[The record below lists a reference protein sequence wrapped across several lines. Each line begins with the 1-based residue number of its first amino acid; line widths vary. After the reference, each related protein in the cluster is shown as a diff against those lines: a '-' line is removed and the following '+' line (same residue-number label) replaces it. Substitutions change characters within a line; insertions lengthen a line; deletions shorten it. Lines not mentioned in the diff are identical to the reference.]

1 MSPLLILACGM
12 VIVIGGIIVLRLHA
26 FLALL
31 LGALMV
37 AACTTPAQLVASRIA
52 TGSVPLVTVDGPD
65 LIAVRPGKSRPL
77 IAGTNYLIV
86 DGVLSEK
93 SLEII
98 PLGPHPAGHLLK
110 QARVVGGVPAG
121 VDPRHTGL
129 VHQTLADQAR
139 TDAAISV
146 GNRVANGLG
155 RTIGHLGI
163 IIALAAI
170 IGECLIRSGAADR
183 IIWSIRRLLGDN
195 RAPQGFVVS
204 GFVLCVPM
212 FFDTVFY
219 LLFPLAKTL
228 RRRTGKHWVL
238 YILCVVAGAT
248 MSHSLVPPTPGPLLV
263 IAELGVNMGLMMLGG
278 TIVGLC
284 AACAGYAYA
293 VWADRRW
300 DVAPP
305 EDEPGTLPAEV
316 DPTRLPSLLL
326 SLTPILLPVVLIGGA
341 ALMPLFAPGA
351 DAAAWRVA
359 VFAWIDA
366 FLRFWGDKNVALGV
380 SAAFSMFLLWWVRR
394 CPLKELSKSSQ
405 DALASAGVVI
415 LIIGAGGA
423 FGAALQQTG
432 IARDLTE
439 LMPASKAALLPL
451 AFLIT
456 ATIRIAQGSATVAMV
471 TAVSIVAP
479 IALAGDLG
487 YNLVYVALAIGCG
500 SKPIPWMNDSG
511 FWIISRMTGFSEL
524 QTLRTASAMM
534 TLMGVVGLM
543 VTMLGAWLLP
553 LV

>member
-1 MSPLLILACGM
+1 MSPLWILLIGM
-12 VIVIGGIIVLRLHA
+12 AIVIGGILALRLHA

-31 LGALMV
+31 LGAMAV
-37 AACTTPAQLVASRIA
+37 AGLTTAQQLVASRIA
-52 TGSVPLVTVDGPD
+52 TGSVPVVGVDAD
-65 LIAVRPGKSRPL
+65 HLLAVRPSKSRPL
-77 IAGTNYLIV
+77 IAGTNFLIV
-86 DGVLSEK
+86 DGALSAK
-93 SLEII
+93 PVEII
-98 PLGPHPAGHLLK
+98 LVGPHPTQPILK
-110 QARVVGGVPAG
+110 QVRVVGDLPAD
-121 VDPRHTGL
+121 VEVLRASL
-129 VHQTLADQAR
+129 VHATLADQAR
-139 TDAAISV
+139 GEATISV

-155 RTIGHLGI
+155 KTMGHLGI

-170 IGECLIRSGAADR
+170 IGECLIKSGAADR
-183 IIWSIRRLLGDN
+183 IIWSIRRLLGDQ
-195 RAPQGFVVS
+195 RAPLGFVVS

-238 YILCVVAGAT
+238 YVLCVVAGAT

-263 IAELGVNMGLMMLGG
+263 IAELNVNMGLMMLMG

-284 AACAGYAYA
+284 AASAGYLYA
-293 VWADRRW
+293 TWADRRW

-305 EDEPGTLPAEV
+305 EDEPAAATVTEV
-316 DPTRLPSLLL
+316 DPATLPPLWL
-326 SLTPILLPVVLIGGA
+326 SLAPILLPVFLIGGA
-341 ALMPLFAPGA
+341 ALLELYPAGTALPLWAH
-351 DAAAWRVA
+351 W
-359 VFAWIDA
+359 
-366 FLRFWGDKNVALGV
+366 LKFWGDKNVALGA
-380 SAAFSMFLLWWVRR
+380 SAAFSMGLLWWVRR
-394 CPLKELSKSSQ
+394 GSLKDLGRSTQ

-432 IARDLTE
+432 IAKDLTD

-471 TAVSIVAP
+471 TSVSIVAP
-479 IALAGDLG
+479 LVLVGDLG
-487 YNLVYVALAIGCG
+487 YHPVYVALAIGCG

-511 FWIISRMTGFSEL
+511 FWIISRMTGFSEI

-534 TLMGVVGLM
+534 SLMGVVGLC

>member
-1 MSPLLILACGM
+1 MSPLWILLAGM
-12 VIVIGGIIVLRLHA
+12 LIVIGGILALRLHA

-31 LGALMV
+31 LGALAV
-37 AACTTPAQLVASRIA
+37 AGFTSAPQLVASRIA
-52 TGSVPLVTVDGPD
+52 TGSVPVVSVDAD
-65 LIAVRPGKSRPL
+65 QRLAVRPSKSRPL
-77 IAGTNYLIV
+77 LAGSNFLIV
-86 DGVLSEK
+86 DGVLSTK
-93 SLEII
+93 PFEIVT
-98 PLGPHPAGHLLK
+98 LGPHPLLPLLK
-110 QARVVGGVPAG
+110 QVRVVGELPGDVAWT
-121 VDPRHTGL
+121 RAGL
-129 VHQTLADQAR
+129 VHASLVDQAR
-139 TDAAISV
+139 SESLLSV
-146 GNRVANGLG
+146 GTRVANGLG

-170 IGECLIRSGAADR
+170 IGECLIKSGAADR
-183 IIWSIRRLLGDN
+183 IIWSIRRLLGDQ
-195 RAPQGFVVS
+195 RAPMGFVVS

-238 YILCVVAGAT
+238 YVLCVVAGAT

-284 AACAGYAYA
+284 AAAVGYLYA
-293 VWADRRW
+293 TWADRRW
-300 DVAPP
+300 DVPP
-305 EDEPGTLPAEV
+305 PDDEPGATVTEV
-316 DPTRLPSLLL
+316 DPATLPSLIL
-326 SLTPILLPVVLIGGA
+326 SLAPILLPVVLIGGA
-341 ALMPLFAPGA
+341 ALLDLHPAGTVLPWWAR
-351 DAAAWRVA
+351 W
-359 VFAWIDA
+359 
-366 FLRFWGDKNVALGV
+366 LRFWGDKNVALGA
-380 SAAFSMFLLWWVRR
+380 SAAFAMGLLWWVRR
-394 CPLKELSKSSQ
+394 GSLKDLGKSTQ

-432 IARDLTE
+432 IAKDLTDV
-439 LMPASKAALLPL
+439 MPASKAALLPL

-479 IALAGDLG
+479 LVLTGDLG
-487 YNLVYVALAIGCG
+487 YHPLYVALAIGCG

-511 FWIISRMTGFSEL
+511 FWIISRMTGFSEI

-534 TLMGVVGLM
+534 SLMGVVGLV